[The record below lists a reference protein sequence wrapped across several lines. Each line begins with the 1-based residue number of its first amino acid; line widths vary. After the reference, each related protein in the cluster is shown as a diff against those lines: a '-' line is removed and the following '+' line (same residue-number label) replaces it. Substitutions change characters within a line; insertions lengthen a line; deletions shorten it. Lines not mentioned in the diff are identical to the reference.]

1 MMELIL
7 CQDVTNVGRCGQ
19 VVKVKPG
26 FARNFLLPRKLACVA
41 SPANL
46 KRIEQQQAHQRA
58 EYEKTKQEA
67 LALSEK
73 LNKVSCT
80 VVVEVNDRDNLYGTV
95 TEADVSKALEVEGF
109 SIDKKMI
116 FFSQPIDALGIFD
129 VNIKVHPEVT
139 AKIRLWVA
147 KK

>member
-7 CQDVTNVGRCGQ
+7 CQDVANLGRCGE
-19 VVKVKPG
+19 VIKVKPG

-46 KRIEQQQAHQRA
+46 KRIEQQQARQRA
-58 EYEKTKQEA
+58 EYEKTKQDA
-67 LALSEK
+67 LVLAEK

-80 VVVEVNDRDNLYGTV
+80 VVVEVNDRDNLYGAV
-95 TEADVSKALEVEGF
+95 TEADVAKALEVEGF

-116 FFSQPIDALGIFD
+116 LLNQPIDALGIYD
-129 VNIKVHPEVT
+129 VNINVHPEVA

>member
-7 CQDVTNVGRCGQ
+7 CQDVANLGRCGQ

-41 SPANL
+41 SAANL
-46 KRIEQQQAHQRA
+46 KKIEQQQARQRA
-58 EYEKTKQEA
+58 EYEKTKQDA
-67 LALSEK
+67 LVLVEK
-73 LNKVSCT
+73 LNNVSCT

-95 TEADVSKALEVEGF
+95 TETDIAKALEVEGF

-116 FFSQPIDALGIFD
+116 LLNQPIDALGIFD
-129 VNIKVHPEVT
+129 VTVKVHPEVE